1 MEIGFRQVGAEPEE
15 SEIRGVEV
23 VLSRSMRISC
33 SIVSKAAGR
42 SKFTKAAARPM
53 AQISWRPF
61 VTCRNALSVEWCSR

>member
-33 SIVSKAAGR
+33 SIVSKARKILIYQWQHDQWHRFHGDR
-42 SKFTKAAARPM
+42 
-53 AQISWRPF
+53 
-61 VTCRNALSVEWCSR
+61 L